1 MRLLG
6 GWRRLPLLLF
16 LAATGCRVVSTPPT
30 PPPAPA
36 GGRAVPQQAP
46 PEAPGR
52 EVERVGPEAG
62 PSRHFSE
69 VRGVWVVRTQL
80 ESPDRVEN
88 MVKQVADAG
97 FNTIMVQVRGRADAF
112 YHSRW
117 EPPAEQLA
125 DAPAGFDP
133 LALVIRQAHARGLA
147 VHAWVNTHLVWGGPT
162 LPSSPDHMVNARPD
176 WLAVPKELGRELYGM
191 DPFDP
196 RYVAAL
202 RRYADEH
209 VESVEGLFSSPS
221 NPGVQ
226 ERVYDVWMDL
236 VEHYELD
243 GIHFDYIRYPN
254 ADFDYSRSAL
264 DRFRAWVI
272 PRLTP
277 DSLGVLDVAFQ
288 DDPYAFV
295 DALPDAWDE
304 FRRAQI
310 TQLVERGYYGVKAR
324 RPDVLVS
331 AAVFPDADDAYRN
344 RYQDWRGWLR
354 SGFLDVAVPMAYT
367 TDDKLFLEQVHEARG
382 LAGSRDRV
390 WAGIGAW
397 ANTFDG
403 TLSKIDIARRE
414 DVGGVVLFSYDW
426 ASTEGPAA
434 GGVSY
439 LERVGRARFEGR

>member
-1 MRLLG
+1 
-6 GWRRLPLLLF
+6 
-16 LAATGCRVVSTPPT
+16 
-30 PPPAPA
+30 
-36 GGRAVPQQAP
+36 
-46 PEAPGR
+46 
-52 EVERVGPEAG
+52 
-62 PSRHFSE
+62 
-69 VRGVWVVRTQL
+69 VVRTQM
-80 ESPDRVEN
+80 ESPDRVEA

-112 YHSRW
+112 YDSRW
-117 EPPAEQLA
+117 EPRGEQLA
-125 DAPAGFDP
+125 DAPVDFDP
-133 LALVIRQAHARGLA
+133 LALVIREAHARGLA

-162 LPSSPDHMVNARPD
+162 PPMSADHMVNARPD
-176 WLAVPKELGRELYGM
+176 WLAVPKELGRDLYGM

-209 VESVEGLFSSPS
+209 TESVEGIFSSPS

-236 VEHYELD
+236 VERYDLD
-243 GIHFDYIRYPN
+243 GIHFDYVRYPSRN
-254 ADFDYSRSAL
+254 FDYSRGAL
-264 DRFRAWVI
+264 DRFRTWVA
-272 PRLTP
+272 PRLP
-277 DSLGVLDVAFQ
+277 SDSLDALDAAFKS
-288 DDPYAFV
+288 DPYAFV

-344 RYQDWRGWLR
+344 RFQDWRAWLR
-354 SGFLDVAVPMAYT
+354 RGFLDVVVPMAYT
-367 TDDKLFLEQVHEARG
+367 TDDALFRKQVGAARA
-382 LAGSRDRV
+382 LAGSRERV

-403 TLSKIDIARRE
+403 TLSKIDIARHQ
-414 DVGGVVLFSYDW
+414 DVGGLVLFSYDW
-426 ASTEGPAA
+426 AVTDGAPA
-434 GGVSY
+434 GGIPY
-439 LERVGRARFEGR
+439 LERVGRARFGAR